1 MVLVDESPPNDE
13 LPLEEDEESS
23 SPNELSWVV
32 DSAIA
37 LSGEKKRSGLP

>member
-1 MVLVDESPPNDE
+1 MVLVEESPLREE
-13 LPLEEDEESS
+13 LLEEAEESS
-23 SPNELSWVV
+23 SPSELSCVV